1 MKTNQILERPM
12 GEFNVLQR
20 TQDGY
25 FDANVLLAQWNSQ
38 KGNPK
43 RELKRFLDSPSV
55 KQFIGTIIEEE
66 FKDIQLPDYHPI
78 ANMRLGDNQQSS
90 NLTNGDYQVFKTIKG
105 RNTSKGKTKDQVW
118 MHPLLFIDFAMWI
131 NPKFKYHVLKFVYDQ
146 LIESRIEAGSEYRE
160 MCSAIKSICKPLE
173 SPQIVIKKV
182 AEGINYIIYNHHEK
196 QMRNKKAEESSM
208 KELVQLQREV
218 TKLIHKGFITSAENL
233 LSYLR
238 NEWREKQNKN
248 IPHSLKP
255 L

>member
-1 MKTNQILERPM
+1 MKTNQVLERPM

-25 FDANVLLAQWNSQ
+25 FDANVLLAQWNS
-38 KGNPK
+38 KKKNPERK
-43 RELKRFLDSPSV
+43 LSRFLDSPNT
-55 KQFIGTIIEEE
+55 KQFIETILNEE
-66 FKDIQLPDYHPI
+66 F
-78 ANMRLGDNQQSS
+78 
-90 NLTNGDYQVFKTIKG
+90 TNTQVIDYQVSAKNISPDNQVVKKIKG
-105 RNTSKGKTKDQVW
+105 RTFSDGRKTKDQVW

-146 LIESRIEAGSEYRE
+146 LIESRIEAGTEYRD

-173 SPQIVIKKV
+173 SPQVVIKKV

>member
-25 FDANVLLAQWNSQ
+25 FDANILLAQWNSQ
-38 KGNPK
+38 KNNTRRRLDK
-43 RELKRFLDSPSV
+43 FLDSPDV
-55 KQFIGTIIEEE
+55 KQFIDTIIEEE
-66 FKDIQLPDYHPI
+66 HMVIQTT
-78 ANMRLGDNQQSS
+78 DNQQRS
-90 NLTNGDYQVFKTIKG
+90 NLTNGDYQVFKIIKG
-105 RNTSKGKTKDQVW
+105 RNTSKGKTRDQVW

-146 LIESRIEAGSEYRE
+146 LIESRIEAGTEYRD

-173 SPQIVIKKV
+173 SPQKVISKV
-182 AEGINYIIYNHHEK
+182 AEGINHIVFNNHEK

-218 TKLIHKGFITSAENL
+218 TRLITKGFITSAENL
-233 LSYLR
+233 LTFLR

-248 IPHSLKP
+248 IPQSLKP
-255 L
+255 LQNEQK

>member
-25 FDANVLLAQWNSQ
+25 FDANILLTQWNNQ
-38 KGNPK
+38 KGNSK
-43 RELKRFLDSPSV
+43 RELKRFLDSPSTI
-55 KQFIGTIIEEE
+55 QFTETIIEEE
-66 FKDIQLPDYHPI
+66 FKKSQPLDNQLC
-78 ANMRLGDNQQSS
+78 ANMRLPENQ
-90 NLTNGDYQVFKTIKG
+90 VVKKTKG
-105 RNTSKGKTKDQVW
+105 RTLSDGKKTRDQVW

-146 LIESRIEAGSEYRE
+146 LIESRIEAGTEYRD

-173 SPQIVIKKV
+173 SPQKVISKV
-182 AEGINYIIYNHHEK
+182 SEGINHIVFNHHEK

-218 TKLIHKGFITSAENL
+218 TRLITKGFITSAESL
-233 LSYLR
+233 LTFLR

-248 IPHSLKP
+248 IPQSLKP

>member
-25 FDANVLLAQWNSQ
+25 FDANILLAQWNSQ
-38 KGNPK
+38 KNNPERK
-43 RELKRFLDSPSV
+43 LSRFLDSPNT
-55 KQFIGTIIEEE
+55 KQFIETINNEE
-66 FKDIQLPDYHPI
+66 FK
-78 ANMRLGDNQQSS
+78 NNQITE
-90 NLTNGDYQVFKTIKG
+90 NQVSAKMTSTENQVVKKTKG
-105 RNTSKGKTKDQVW
+105 RTLSDGKKTRDQVW

-146 LIESRIEAGSEYRE
+146 LIESRIEAGTEYRD

-218 TKLIHKGFITSAENL
+218 TRLITKGFITSAENL
-233 LSYLR
+233 LTFLR

-248 IPHSLKP
+248 IPQSLKP
-255 L
+255 LQNEQK